1 MAVRVHAS
9 LSAAVAV
16 PLLLPSLQCSFSSCF
31 VSPSVHSHRVLLF
44 GEGGRV
50 TRRRRVKERD
60 EGECVLVS
68 GVVEVPV
75 AKLGPKM
82 RFSRVEALKA

>member
-1 MAVRVHAS
+1 
-9 LSAAVAV
+9 
-16 PLLLPSLQCSFSSCF
+16 
-31 VSPSVHSHRVLLF
+31 VLLF

-68 GVVEVPV
+68 DVVEVPM

-82 RFSRVEALKA
+82 WFSRVEALQ